1 MPIRLHEEDP
11 KLFVEAIR
19 FTAAERGFIP
29 RLIEKDYFCS
39 VLLENIAS
47 HRSNLIFKGGTLLA
61 KVHSGFYR
69 LSEDLDFSISTAP
82 DSTKKSRSQSATPIK
97 AAIADVPNQLA
108 GFQVEEALTGFN
120 GSTQY
125 NALVSYP
132 SSLASQR
139 ETIKIEIGVRELT
152 MTDVHAGQAATL
164 LMNPVRGNEFIGPVP
179 IASLTYSEAMAE
191 KMRAALCRREVAI
204 RDFFDIDHA
213 IRNGR
218 LSTLDSGFL
227 DLLRRKLAVEGTAP
241 IDVSRGRLDQLR
253 AQLDAQLRPVL
264 RTKDFGQFDL
274 ARAFQTVSGVAQT
287 VG

>member
-1 MPIRLHEEDP
+1 MPTRLHEEDP
-11 KLFVEAIR
+11 KLFVAAIR
-19 FTAAERGFIP
+19 FTAAQRGFIP

-39 VLLENIAS
+39 VLLEYLAS
-47 HRSNLIFKGGTLLA
+47 LRSNLVFKGGTLLA

-82 DSTKKSRSQSATPIK
+82 DSTKKSRSQLATPIK
-97 AAIADVPNQLA
+97 AAIADVPNQLT

-152 MTDVHAGQAATL
+152 MMDAYVGQAATL
-164 LMNPVRGNEFIGPVP
+164 LLNPVRGNEFIEPVSV
-179 IASLTYSEAMAE
+179 ASLTYSEAMAE

-204 RDFFDIDHA
+204 RDFFDIDYA
-213 IRNGR
+213 IRSGR
-218 LSTLDSGFL
+218 LNTLDSGFL
-227 DLLRRKLAVEGTAP
+227 DLLCRKLAVEGTGP
-241 IDVSRGRLDQLR
+241 IDVSQGRLDQLG
-253 AQLDAQLRPVL
+253 AQLDAQLQPVL
-264 RTKDFGQFDL
+264 RTQDFGQFDL
-274 ARAFQTVSGVAQT
+274 ARAFQAVSTVAQT
-287 VG
+287 IG